1 MAITMTILTRNG
13 WIPRVFLFVLLR
25 IQIEKFQPA
34 DLINE
39 QYIVSFTV
47 TISRFLSKQL
57 PANPSFPISVLH
69 SARASPTH
77 SLFLVRILFI
87 NRDRSVSLFRRR
99 RVNVGT
105 FEESGRGSRGGY
117 LTFVYEIQDGAA
129 PPSAIMT
136 RSRS

>member
-1 MAITMTILTRNG
+1 MTILTRNG

-25 IQIEKFQPA
+25 IQIEKFLPI
-34 DLINE
+34 LSTSNI
-39 QYIVSFTV
+39 SFHLPLP
-47 TISRFLSKQL
+47 FLDFYRSKQL
-57 PANPSFPISVLH
+57 PPNPSFPISVLH